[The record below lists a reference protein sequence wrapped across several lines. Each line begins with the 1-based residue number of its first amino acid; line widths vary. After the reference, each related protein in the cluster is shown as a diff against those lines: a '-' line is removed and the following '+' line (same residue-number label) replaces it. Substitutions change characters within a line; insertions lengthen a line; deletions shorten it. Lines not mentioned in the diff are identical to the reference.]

1 MIPPTAQLGSEDG
14 VSTLAQQGGQK
25 ISRLA
30 AGGTA
35 KVRFGGGGVHGKSCL
50 RPIKKSSACSSGW
63 EQVMPPV

>member
-1 MIPPTAQLGSEDG
+1 MCLPPVRPGGEDG

-30 AGGTA
+30 AGGAA
-35 KVRFGGGGVHGKSCL
+35 KVGFGGGDGHGKSCL
-50 RPIKKSSACSSGW
+50 CPVKKSSACSSGW